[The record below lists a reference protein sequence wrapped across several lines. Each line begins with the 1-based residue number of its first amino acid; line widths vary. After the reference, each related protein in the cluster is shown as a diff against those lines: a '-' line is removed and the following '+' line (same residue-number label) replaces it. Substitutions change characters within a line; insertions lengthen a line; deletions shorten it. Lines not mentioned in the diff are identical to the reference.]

1 MVLLQFFI
9 GKTILRRGL
18 PLLFLLKTL
27 RNSIIGVIKT
37 KPLKII
43 KYTLEK
49 QL

>member
-1 MVLLQFFI
+1 LLLQIFI

-18 PLLFLLKTL
+18 PLLFLLKKL